1 MKEIL
6 LQLLSEISDIPV
18 VELSHMDKNTQ
29 LVDIGITSID
39 FVQLIVKIE
48 DVFDIEIED
57 SDFTQDNFK
66 NMEQMQIT
74 IERYVKAKYSGIKCI
89 ILDCD
94 DVLWKGVFGEESIV
108 IDKEVLFFQQCVC
121 RIKNKGVLLCL
132 CSKNDIQNI
141 SEALNNKKMLLN
153 EEDFAVIKANDNPK
167 YLNIEQIA
175 KEINFSLDNI
185 LFVDDSKYELGF
197 VKSELDE
204 LKTLLVD
211 YNSPLFLDIFKCI
224 SEIIHSSDVDRLK
237 LFKDQLKREKVRYA
251 SNTVDEYNRS
261 LETQHYIRIANTTDI
276 YRLAELSQ
284 RTNQFNLSNTH
295 YTQDELELILKD
307 IRYSVFLMEAKDI
320 YGDMGIISM
329 VVLNK
334 STSTIEA
341 FSLSCRAFGRN
352 FELKMIEFIK
362 ENNNCNLYGI
372 YCDNQKNTKFK
383 SFYTDNGIILIE
395 KQKIR

>member
-18 VELSHMDKNTQ
+18 AELSHMDKNTQ

-121 RIKNKGVLLCL
+121 RIKNKGVSLSL
-132 CSKNDIQNI
+132 CSKHDIQNI

-341 FSLSCRAFGRN
+341 FSLSCRVFGRN
-352 FELKMIEFIK
+352 FELEMIEFIK

-395 KQKIR
+395 K

>member
-18 VELSHMDKNTQ
+18 AELSHMDKNTQ

-341 FSLSCRAFGRN
+341 FSLSCRVFGRN
-352 FELKMIEFIK
+352 FELEMIEFIK

-395 KQKIR
+395 K